1 MHCFPDR
8 DVRFYK
14 LACYHAQVRP
24 DPKLA
29 SEMEAAEVARLE
41 AVRSAMSTEDL
52 EAAVRETEELRQ
64 RQVRRLYAF
73 STPCY

>member
-1 MHCFPDR
+1 M
-8 DVRFYK
+8 
-14 LACYHAQVRP
+14 RP

-64 RQVRRLYAF
+64 RQVRRLYALCTL
-73 STPCY
+73 S